1 MGLENLMGAE
11 GNSLMDKIYN
21 DIAIERSRATCL
33 FAQSGSDLGAVFEAN
48 NERYDEYYSYGD
60 ATTTNSYGL
69 ATSGMELAYD
79 VTYEAANDYET
90 SASYND
96 ATTTEAATPGV
107 PDYRCCGIGFGAKK
121 YDFNAE
127 ACCKDGSVAA
137 SEADCFLL

>member
-1 MGLENLMGAE
+1 MGEE
-11 GNSLMDKIYN
+11 GNALMDKVYN

-60 ATTTNSYGL
+60 STTTNSYGL
-69 ATSGMELAYD
+69 ATSAMEDNAYG
-79 VTYEAANDYET
+79 VTYETEDYGNTSAAAADYDET
-90 SASYND
+90 SAG
-96 ATTTEAATPGV
+96 EPGL

-121 YDFNAE
+121 YDANAE
-127 ACCKDGSVAA
+127 ACCEDGSVAA